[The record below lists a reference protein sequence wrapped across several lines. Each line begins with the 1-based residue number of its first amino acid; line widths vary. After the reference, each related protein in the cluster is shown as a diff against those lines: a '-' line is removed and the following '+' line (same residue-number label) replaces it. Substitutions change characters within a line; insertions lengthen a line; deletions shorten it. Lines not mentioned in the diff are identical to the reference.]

1 MNIFS
6 QEIRMSALSMLYW
19 TMGILLFVLLF
30 MFLYPPISKDIA
42 VLESIMNNFPLQ
54 LRRALGITTLNLSEV
69 LGYYGFI
76 FEYVLLIG
84 SVYAMALGLAVLSE
98 EVRAQMADFLFSKPV
113 DRSSIFKA
121 KILSVLANLV
131 VQNLLLASI
140 AYMIIKALAE
150 VPFNKQAFI
159 LINGSLFQMQLFFIA
174 AGLFLSE
181 TLRKIKT
188 VLPIAL
194 GVVFFFF
201 VLQMVN
207 QSLNDPKLSY
217 FTPFAYFDLAK
228 IIQTG
233 QYNTS
238 FVIINIVLIAAL
250 TIMSYIIYQR
260 KDLPSL

>member
-6 QEIRMSALSMLYW
+6 QELKTSALSMLYW
-19 TMGILLFVLLF
+19 TIAILLFVLLF

-98 EVRAQMADFLFSKPV
+98 EVRAQTADFLFSKPV

-140 AYMIIKALAE
+140 AYMIIKAFAE
-150 VPFNKQAFI
+150 VPFNKQA
-159 LINGSLFQMQLFFIA
+159 L
-174 AGLFLSE
+174 
-181 TLRKIKT
+181 
-188 VLPIAL
+188 
-194 GVVFFFF
+194 
-201 VLQMVN
+201 
-207 QSLNDPKLSY
+207 Y
-217 FTPFAYFDLAK
+217 
-228 IIQTG
+228 
-233 QYNTS
+233 
-238 FVIINIVLIAAL
+238 
-250 TIMSYIIYQR
+250 
-260 KDLPSL
+260 